1 MKLKTGV
8 RGLFPVM
15 TPASIRGSSQKIP
28 SNVSVFG
35 AETSRNICPVSY
47 SQMTQILETGNVA
60 QGVVRNLFLRFNRTI
75 VKNGSE
81 I

>member
-15 TPASIRGSSQKIP
+15 TPASIRRISQKIP
-28 SNVSVFG
+28 SNVSGLG
-35 AETSRNICPVSY
+35 AGTSQNICPVY
-47 SQMTQILETGNVA
+47 SQVTKILETVNVA
-60 QGVVRNLFLRFNRTI
+60 QGVVMNLFPRFNRTM
-75 VKNGSE
+75 VKNGAE